1 MSLPDKFAI
10 TCHHGANKWAHAET
24 CWVSIPDRC
33 YFFTRGR
40 YFAGGLYDP
49 GGQALQFE
57 AGPIATVMRNH
68 INGTGYFW
76 ENNQPIANGRLPT
89 EHGFSGSNKAEYLFP
104 KGSPVRFMGGF
115 FRDPVTHDISRFG
128 WRDVKLPAMF
138 ERLEWVRFKLT
149 NDHLLW
155 LESAYPKMSLSC
167 IKVQMW
173 AEKMHKCGM
182 GRRASLTERRLNWM
196 LVATKSNIK
205 KTDQLLRRAFNWW
218 EKPTKTPQNLL
229 RQFVARR
236 MRKYRDVSESTLR
249 LFRLMGA
256 ASKLANP

>member
-10 TCHHGANKWAHAET
+10 AHYHAANNWAHAYT
-24 CWVSIPDRC
+24 LWVSIPDRC
-33 YFFTRGR
+33 YFYTRGC
-40 YFAGGLYDP
+40 YSAGGLDDP
-49 GGQALQFE
+49 GNLALRFD
-57 AGPIATVMRNH
+57 AGPITTVMRNH
-68 INGTGYFW
+68 LNGSGYSS
-76 ENNQPIANGRLPT
+76 ENDKPVTSGRLPMS
-89 EHGFSGSNKAEYLFP
+89 HGFSMTDNTECLFP
-104 KGSPVRFMGGF
+104 KKTPVRFTGGL
-115 FRDPVTHDISRFG
+115 FRDPVTHDISRNG
-128 WRDVKLPAMF
+128 WRDVELPKMF
-138 ERLEWVRFKLT
+138 ERLVWVRFKLT

-173 AEKMHKCGM
+173 AEKIHRCGI
-182 GRRASLTERRLNWM
+182 GKRASLTKRRLNWM
-196 LVATKSNIK
+196 LAATKSNIK
-205 KTDQLLRRAFNWW
+205 KTNQSLRRAFNWW